1 MTYWTKRASP
11 VGVLTLASDGESLL
25 GLWLE
30 GQKYDAAGLEPDA
43 EGLEIPRDIY
53 SAYFADCY

>member
-1 MTYWTKRASP
+1 MENGSIY
-11 VGVLTLASDGESLL
+11 GVPAREN
-25 GLWLE
+25 
-30 GQKYDAAGLEPDA
+30 QMIRLEPDA